1 MMTLIILKSTQF
13 VSILLLVGTA
23 QAFLPSA
30 QRPVSRCNLQSGK
43 TSLSLAID
51 PSHFVDAI
59 QQFTSATS
67 TLLSDAVP
75 DADTIAAATSAVS
88 DTVAT
93 VGNAAASMAVDTASA
108 VSDTAATAA
117 EAAPDYGWFGFLT
130 VPIEGL
136 LQIIHSLIAG
146 TGTANAW
153 GVSIIVLTLLIKAVT
168 FPLTKTQ
175 LESTN
180 KMQAMQ
186 PAIKEIQLKYQ
197 SNPEVMNQK
206 IAEFYQVNEIN
217 PLAGCLPSLVQIP
230 VFIGL
235 YRAVLELAKQDK
247 LNEQFLFLPNL
258 EGPTYGADPAAASD
272 WILKGWYVERRQ
284 VFLNDYDP
292 FPKSNLFIVS
302 RVDGTPSLGWDDT
315 LAFLVLPAF
324 LVISQFVSMELMQP
338 KSTDPQQQ
346 QSNAILKVLPLMI
359 GWFSLSVPAA
369 LSVYWVTN
377 NIVTTASTLWIRSM
391 MPPPVPKTGAASGGT
406 SAATMSTTATPQS
419 IFTPIRDKPAGFGE
433 QRTVSSKINADG
445 VKPITVM
452 DAEMVDDDDM
462 EDDDDDEE
470 HDNNDSSRQTTE
482 IKKKRRK
489 GSKKKGK

>member
-1 MMTLIILKSTQF
+1 MRLLTIHFASTL
-13 VSILLLVGTA
+13 LLLVGTA
-23 QAFLPSA
+23 HAFLPSA
-30 QRPVSRCNLQSGK
+30 QRPISRCNVQHSSK

-67 TLLSDAVP
+67 MLLSDAV
-75 DADTIAAATSAVS
+75 DSEAMAAAATAIS
-88 DTVAT
+88 DTANT
-93 VGNAAASMAVDTASA
+93 LGNAAA
-108 VSDTAATAA
+108 DTAAAVA
-117 EAAPDYGWFGFLT
+117 DAPPDYGWFGFLT

-235 YRAVLELAKQDK
+235 YRAVLELAKQNK

-258 EGPTYGADPAAASD
+258 EGPTYGADPATASD
-272 WILKGWYVERRQ
+272 WILKGWYV
-284 VFLNDYDP
+284 
-292 FPKSNLFIVS
+292 
-302 RVDGTPSLGWDDT
+302 
-315 LAFLVLPAF
+315 
-324 LVISQFVSMELMQP
+324 
-338 KSTDPQQQ
+338 
-346 QSNAILKVLPLMI
+346 
-359 GWFSLSVPAA
+359 
-369 LSVYWVTN
+369 
-377 NIVTTASTLWIRSM
+377 
-391 MPPPVPKTGAASGGT
+391 
-406 SAATMSTTATPQS
+406 
-419 IFTPIRDKPAGFGE
+419 
-433 QRTVSSKINADG
+433 
-445 VKPITVM
+445 
-452 DAEMVDDDDM
+452 
-462 EDDDDDEE
+462 
-470 HDNNDSSRQTTE
+470 DSSLAVL
-482 IKKKRRK
+482 
-489 GSKKKGK
+489 S